1 MQFACVEKGRGHV
14 WIYSAAVSVEDCCR
28 LQNYCWEAEWESL
41 IERERTQALLRKG
54 FLRRREHLWD
64 WKEAGRMV
72 AVWLPA
78 EGAWQAVLLV
88 AGLASLSSGS
98 DGKCRA
104 EKHLVISVYL
114 VFTVTAIN
122 EQYLLLSLYIQT
134 LSHESDCAF
143 YMMIK

>member
-1 MQFACVEKGRGHV
+1 MSVSQ
-14 WIYSAAVSVEDCCR
+14 AVSVEDCCR

-98 DGKCRA
+98 DVCTKAPYA
-104 EKHLVISVYL
+104 EIASKLKTSCKIP
-114 VFTVTAIN
+114 
-122 EQYLLLSLYIQT
+122 
-134 LSHESDCAF
+134 D
-143 YMMIK
+143 